1 MFRWLIGVS
10 LKYRFLLLAASVAL
24 VVFGTEQIQKMPV
37 DAFPRFAPPKVEIQ
51 TIGPGMTPSEVEQ
64 LITIPLEHTLR
75 GTRPGVTI
83 WRDWPIPRLRRPLSS
98 KAFSSSNTRGSFA
111 RWHVVTRWF

>member
-1 MFRWLIGVS
+1 MFRWLIGAS

-51 TIGPGMTPSEVEQ
+51 TIGPGMTTSEVEQ

-75 GTRPGVTI
+75 GTPGLERVISKSLTALSVI
-83 WRDWPIPRLRRPLSS
+83 QLIFKRDADTLLLGHR
-98 KAFSSSNTRGSFA
+98 
-111 RWHVVTRWF
+111 